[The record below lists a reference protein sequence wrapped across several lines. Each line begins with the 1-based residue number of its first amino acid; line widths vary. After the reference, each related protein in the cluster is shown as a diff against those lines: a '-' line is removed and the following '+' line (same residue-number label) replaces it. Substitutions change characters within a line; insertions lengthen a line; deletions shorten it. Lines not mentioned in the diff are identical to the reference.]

1 MKTRVIHQ
9 FCNHRFLPWT
19 FLLPGLVGTCLF
31 YLVPFLEITAWSF
44 SDARRSSFVML
55 DNYKSVLQNSAFRL
69 AVKNTL
75 CFLGVCLPLLLGV
88 GLLLAWLLWLLL
100 PHSRYVQPLL
110 LLPPALPVAG
120 IALTWKIL
128 FENGGLLNSWLEYF
142 GLPSVS
148 FLKSG
153 AVFWVLVATF
163 IWKNLGYTLLIWMA
177 GLSSIPKDLY
187 EAAAID
193 GAGLWRSFLCITL
206 PALPPSLGLASLFGI
221 IGCFRVFREA
231 WLLAGNY
238 PPDSIYLLPHLLN
251 NWFLAL
257 DMQRLSA
264 AVMLVLS
271 VFGGMMVAVRSLMAL
286 YRRQAGSDACKP

>member
-1 MKTRVIHQ
+1 MKRTFTHSP
-9 FCNHRFLPWT
+9 HRHPCLPWA
-19 FLLPGLVGTCLF
+19 FLLPSLVGTCLF
-31 YLVPFLEITAWSF
+31 YLVPLLEIAAWSF
-44 SDARRSSFVML
+44 SDARRSGFVML

-69 AVKNTL
+69 AFKNTL
-75 CFLGVCLPLLLGV
+75 CFLGVCLPLLLGL
-88 GLLLAWLLWLLL
+88 GFLLAWLLWLLL
-100 PHSRYVQPLL
+100 PNSRYVQPLL

-128 FENGGLLNSWLEYF
+128 FEDSGLLNGWFGQF

-148 FLKSG
+148 FLNSD
-153 AVFWVLVATF
+153 AVFGVLVTTF

-177 GLSSIPKDLY
+177 GLCDIPYVLY

-193 GAGLWRSFLCITL
+193 GAGVWRAFWHITL
-206 PALPPSLGLASLFGI
+206 PALLPSFGLATLFGI

-271 VFGGMMVAVRSLMAL
+271 VFGGVTAAVRAAVVL
-286 YRRQAGSDACKP
+286 YRRHMDACKP

>member
-1 MKTRVIHQ
+1 
-9 FCNHRFLPWT
+9 
-19 FLLPGLVGTCLF
+19 
-31 YLVPFLEITAWSF
+31 
-44 SDARRSSFVML
+44 ML

-75 CFLGVCLPLLLGV
+75 CFLGICLPLLLGV

-120 IALTWKIL
+120 IALTWEIL
-128 FENGGLLNSWLEYF
+128 FEDGGLLNSWLECF
-142 GLPSVS
+142 GVPSVS
-148 FLKSG
+148 VLKSD
-153 AVFWVLVATF
+153 AVFGVLVATF

-177 GLSSIPKDLY
+177 GLCSIPKVLY

-193 GAGLWRSFLCITL
+193 GAGLWRSFLYITL

-271 VFGGMMVAVRSLMAL
+271 VFGSMMVAVRSLMAL
-286 YRRQAGSDACKP
+286 YRRQAGSDVCKP

>member
-1 MKTRVIHQ
+1 
-9 FCNHRFLPWT
+9 
-19 FLLPGLVGTCLF
+19 
-31 YLVPFLEITAWSF
+31 
-44 SDARRSSFVML
+44 ML

-75 CFLGVCLPLLLGV
+75 CFLGVCLPLLLGA

-128 FENGGLLNSWLEYF
+128 FEDGGLLNSWLEQF

-148 FLKSG
+148 FLKSN
-153 AVFWVLVATF
+153 AVFGVLVATF

-177 GLSSIPKDLY
+177 GLCSIPRVLY

-221 IGCFRVFREA
+221 IGCFRAFREA

-271 VFGGMMVAVRSLMAL
+271 VFGGVMVAVRAAAAL
-286 YRRQAGSDACKP
+286 YRRQAGSGACKP

>member
-1 MKTRVIHQ
+1 MKKTVSFYQ
-9 FCNHRFLPWT
+9 AHRGLHPWAFLAT
-19 FLLPGLVGTCLF
+19 SLAGTGLF
-31 YLVPFLEITAWSF
+31 YLVPLLEIAAWSF
-44 SDARRSSFVML
+44 SDARRSDFVML
-55 DNYKSVLQNSAFRL
+55 DNYKSVLQNSAFHL
-69 AVKNTL
+69 ALKNTL
-75 CFLGVCLPLLLGV
+75 CFLGVCLPLLLGT

-100 PHSRYVQPLL
+100 PGSRFIQSLF

-128 FENGGLLNSWLEYF
+128 FEDAGLLDSCLARL
-142 GLPSVS
+142 GLPTGS
-148 FLKSG
+148 FLENDT
-153 AVFWVLVATF
+153 AFLVLVATF

-177 GLSSIPKDLY
+177 GLCSIPKALY

-206 PALPPSLGLASLFGI
+206 PALPPSFGLALLFGI

-271 VFGGMMVAVRSLMAL
+271 VFGGMMVAARSLLAL
-286 YRRQAGSDACKP
+286 YRRQAGFGADKT

>member
-1 MKTRVIHQ
+1 MKNTPALW
-9 FCNHRFLPWT
+9 HRRRLFPWA
-19 FLLPGLVGTCLF
+19 FLLPSLAGTCLF
-31 YLVPFLEITAWSF
+31 YLIPLLEIVVWSF
-44 SDARRSSFVML
+44 SDARQSNFVML
-55 DNYKSVLQNSAFRL
+55 DNYKSVLKNSAFRL

-75 CFLGVCLPLLLGV
+75 KFLAVSLPLLLGL

-100 PHSRYVQPLL
+100 PGSRCVQPMF

-128 FENGGLLNSWLEYF
+128 FSDAGLLDTWLNQW
-142 GLPSVS
+142 GLPTVS
-148 FLKSG
+148 FLKSDAAFG
-153 AVFWVLVATF
+153 VLVATF
-163 IWKNLGYTLLIWMA
+163 IWKNLGYTLLIWMS
-177 GLSSIPKDLY
+177 GLCGIPQDLY

-193 GAGLWRSFLCITL
+193 GAGLWRSFLRVTL
-206 PALPPSLGLASLFGI
+206 PALPPSFGLATLFGI

-238 PPDSIYLLPHLLN
+238 PPDSIYLLPHFLN
-251 NWFLAL
+251 NWFLSL

-271 VFGGMMVAVRSLMAL
+271 VIGGIMAAVRVVVVLH
-286 YRRQAGSDACKP
+286 RRHRNSGACQP

>member
-1 MKTRVIHQ
+1 MKKISKHPPHSRPCH
-9 FCNHRFLPWT
+9 PWA
-19 FLLPGLVGTCLF
+19 FLLPSLVGTCLF
-31 YLVPFLEITAWSF
+31 YLVPLLEIAAWSF
-44 SDARRSSFVML
+44 SDARRSDFVML

-69 AVKNTL
+69 AFKNTL
-75 CFLGVCLPLLLGV
+75 CFLGVCLPLLLGL

-100 PHSRYVQPLL
+100 PHSQYAQSLL

-128 FENGGLLNSWLEYF
+128 FEDSGLLNGWFGQF

-148 FLKSG
+148 FLNSD
-153 AVFWVLVATF
+153 AVFGVLVTTF

-177 GLSSIPKDLY
+177 GLCGIPKVLY

-193 GAGLWRSFLCITL
+193 GAGVWRAFWHITL
-206 PALPPSLGLASLFGI
+206 PALLPSFGLATLFGI

-271 VFGGMMVAVRSLMAL
+271 VFGGGMAAVRAAMVL
-286 YRRQAGSDACKP
+286 YRRHTDACKP